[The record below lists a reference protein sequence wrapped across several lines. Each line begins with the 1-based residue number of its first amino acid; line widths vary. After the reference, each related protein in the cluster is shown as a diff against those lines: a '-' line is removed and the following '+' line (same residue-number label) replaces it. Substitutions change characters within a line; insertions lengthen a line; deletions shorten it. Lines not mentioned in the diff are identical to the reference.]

1 MSIRLQGNIWHYNIF
16 NVRAISGIYKYN
28 IVVSFS
34 EKTTFQTIGLV
45 IDVPVYWRPPMAFAC
60 PARRVRVGVSILHG
74 HRRRGVIKPCFV
86 VHINIVAFNTGAW
99 SVSPYLYS
107 CGNLYFCKHRTFII
121 IYGKTLNCINI
132 LQRIFQDVYL
142 YTFNYSINIR
152 GMKFLQKFEESD
164 EIISLGINNYYY

>member
-1 MSIRLQGNIWHYNIF
+1 MYMFFLTFLTFLYFMSIRLQGNIWRYNIS

-34 EKTTFQTIGLV
+34 VKTTFQTTGLV
-45 IDVPVYWRPPMAFAC
+45 IDGPVQWRPPVAFAC

-99 SVSPYLYS
+99 SVSSYLYNR
-107 CGNLYFCKHRTFII
+107 GDLYFCKYRTFTSSFRK
-121 IYGKTLNCINI
+121 KTFNCII
-132 LQRIFQDVYL
+132 
-142 YTFNYSINIR
+142 
-152 GMKFLQKFEESD
+152 
-164 EIISLGINNYYY
+164 